1 MPHRLPTTPPQQPPP
16 PHLHPEIPHPQ
27 PTPRHTPPPHT
38 TNKLT
43 AELSQHPHFDRIT
56 IQTTRNLTNI
66 TIQTTKELHYGN
78 SGKPVPLTGTRLLLI
93 TLTTSRTHNTPPYT
107 YQGPR
112 LTTTHH
118 MTKIKGFAL
127 TDITNNTISFGAAF
141 TTNPSHRIIRHH
153 PPTTLT
159 IDIIH

>member
-1 MPHRLPTTPPQQPPP
+1 
-16 PHLHPEIPHPQ
+16 
-27 PTPRHTPPPHT
+27 
-38 TNKLT
+38 
-43 AELSQHPHFDRIT
+43 
-56 IQTTRNLTNI
+56 
-66 TIQTTKELHYGN
+66 
-78 SGKPVPLTGTRLLLI
+78 
-93 TLTTSRTHNTPPYT
+93 
-107 YQGPR
+107 
-112 LTTTHH
+112 